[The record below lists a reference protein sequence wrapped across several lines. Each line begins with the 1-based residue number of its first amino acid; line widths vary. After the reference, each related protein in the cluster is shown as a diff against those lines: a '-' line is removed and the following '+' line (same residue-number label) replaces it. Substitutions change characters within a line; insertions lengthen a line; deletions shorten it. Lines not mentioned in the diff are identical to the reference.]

1 MLYFAALKLA
11 MVGLWSISSGLLTY
25 SMNVNMGQDS
35 RLKRKRLSLKK
46 KTVHLSQLLDEQ
58 LKLRVAKEG
67 GEVTL
72 MEPRSHC
79 GCAVHQ

>member
-1 MLYFAALKLA
+1 
-11 MVGLWSISSGLLTY
+11 
-25 SMNVNMGQDS
+25 MNVNMGQAKKEKGFC
-35 RLKRKRLSLKK
+35 LK